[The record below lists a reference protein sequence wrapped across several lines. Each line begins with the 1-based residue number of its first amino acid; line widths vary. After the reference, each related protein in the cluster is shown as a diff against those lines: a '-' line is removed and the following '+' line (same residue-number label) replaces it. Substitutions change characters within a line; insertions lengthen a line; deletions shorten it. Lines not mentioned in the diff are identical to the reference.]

1 MKTYQRRKGVIAWQ
15 YDTEE
20 SFWKWIKE
28 AKFTLDFDTEEQL
41 LGLKVNIFSDFGLE
55 KLFFVHKGDWIVL
68 ELNNFTVY
76 DNKTFKKLFKE
87 MRQYDV

>member
-20 SFWKWIKE
+20 
-28 AKFTLDFDTEEQL
+28 QL
-41 LGLKVNIFSDFGLE
+41 LGLKVNIFSDFGL
-55 KLFFVHKGDWIVL
+55 KKSFFVHKGDWIVF
-68 ELNNFTVY
+68 ELNSFAVY